1 MTNPAF
7 AATMMLL
14 LLWWPAHNI
23 LLAAFAWRTG
33 SPRRS
38 VAARGEG
45 LEFWIVIPALN
56 EERVVGK
63 TVRNA
68 LSLGTTRNP
77 VRVLVID
84 DGSDDGTPIVLREV
98 ADPRLHVLRRDLPHA
113 RRGKGEALNAGYRY
127 IRRLCEAEGSVPKTI
142 IGIVDGDG
150 RGSQGMLRE
159 VADVFGD
166 RGVGAVQ
173 CRVRIHNRRS
183 ILALLQD
190 LEFGAV
196 ADASQSLRDLAGSV
210 GMGGNGQFTR
220 LAVLRRFDPAPWSD
234 CLVEDLELG
243 LRLHV
248 AGIRM
253 RYVKAAW
260 VTQQGLVDLRRLLR
274 QRTRWAQG
282 NLQCARHLRELLA
295 SRHVGSIGL
304 LDFLAYLVTPWL
316 TVPLSLVVSLLF
328 AGTLVASWSGVT
340 LGGLIAPP
348 SALPGAALIG
358 LVVLLVPGVV
368 WAVVHR
374 LRLGEEPF
382 HRCLLAGLLYPGF
395 LVLGVI
401 ATWRALFRVL
411 ARRNTWTKTE
421 RLSEEETAIGVTVR

>member
-33 SPRRS
+33 RPRRA
-38 VAARGEG
+38 VASRGEG

-56 EERVVGK
+56 EERVVGN

-68 LSLGTTRNP
+68 LSLGTERNP

-84 DGSDDGTPIVLREV
+84 DGSDDGTPDVLREV
-98 ADPRLHVLRRDLPHA
+98 TDPRLHVLRRELPHA
-113 RRGKGEALNAGYRY
+113 RQGKGEALNAGYRY
-127 IRRLCEAEGSVPKTI
+127 ILRLCEAEGSVPKTI
-142 IGIVDGDG
+142 VGIIDGDG

-183 ILALLQD
+183 VLALLQD

-210 GMGGNGQFTR
+210 GMGGNGQFSR
-220 LAVLRRFDPAPWSD
+220 LGVLRRFDPAPWSD

-253 RYVKAAW
+253 RYVKSAW

-282 NLQCARHLRELLA
+282 NLQCARHLRKLLA

-358 LVVLLVPGVV
+358 VAVLLVPGVV

-374 LRLGEEPF
+374 LRLGEEPL

-411 ARRNTWTKTE
+411 ARRNSWTKTE
-421 RLSEEETAIGVTVR
+421 RLSEDEGVPAGAA